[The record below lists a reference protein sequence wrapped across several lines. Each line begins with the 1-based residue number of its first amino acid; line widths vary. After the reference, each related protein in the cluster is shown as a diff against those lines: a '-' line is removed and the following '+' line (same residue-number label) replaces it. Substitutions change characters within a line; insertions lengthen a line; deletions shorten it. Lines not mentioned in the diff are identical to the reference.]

1 MKVSH
6 EMPLSMLNDYRFSI
20 FKINDYDYFLIH
32 QLLKYNEYKELFKL
46 SKQANRVQ
54 ILDNSAYELGE
65 SFNMDDFAKAVKEF
79 EPTEYLVP
87 DCFNDYNKNI
97 ELFDNWMSK
106 YSDLKGI
113 KIVTIHGKT
122 YQELVNAY
130 KYFDKYNVKIA
141 FNFAEGIYKEMGDGN
156 PVEGRRK
163 AIFNMLNDGII
174 NINKKHHL
182 LGCTLAQE
190 FAYYKNLGFIETI
203 DTSNPIVAGFEKRKY
218 PLNEKPKS
226 IVDNYHNSVI
236 SDEVF
241 DCLINNIDFFRGI
254 ILWY

>member
-1 MKVSH
+1 MKISH
-6 EMPLSMLNDYRFSI
+6 EMPLSMLNDCRFSI

-65 SFNMDDFAKAVKEF
+65 SFDTDEFAKAVREF
-79 EPTEYLVP
+79 EPSEYLVP
-87 DCFNDYNKNI
+87 DCFNDCDKNI

-106 YSDLKGI
+106 YSDLKGT
-113 KIVTIHGKT
+113 KIVTLHGKT

-130 KYFDKYNVKIA
+130 RYFDTYDVKIA
-141 FNFAEGIYKEMGDGN
+141 FNFAEGVYKELGNGN

-163 AIFNMLNDGII
+163 VIFNMFNDGII

-190 FAYYKNLGFIETI
+190 FAYYKNLEFIETI
-203 DTSNPIVAGFEKRKY
+203 DTSNPIVAGFENLKY
-218 PLNEKPKS
+218 PINKKPATNVDVYHCINISSEIYYNIMYNLNE
-226 IVDNYHNSVI
+226 
-236 SDEVF
+236 
-241 DCLINNIDFFRGI
+241 FRKI
-254 ILWY
+254 IRI

>member
-1 MKVSH
+1 
-6 EMPLSMLNDYRFSI
+6 MLNDCRFSI

-65 SFNMDDFAKAVKEF
+65 SFNMDDFAEAVKEF

-87 DCFNDYNKNI
+87 DCFNDYDKNI
-97 ELFDNWMSK
+97 ELFDDWVSK
-106 YSDLKGI
+106 YSNLKGI

-122 YQELVNAY
+122 YHELVNAY
-130 KYFDKYNVKIA
+130 KYFDKHNVKIA

-203 DTSNPIVAGFEKRKY
+203 DTSNPIVAGFEKKWY
-218 PLNEKPKS
+218 PIQEKPES
-226 IVDNYHNSVI
+226 AIDDYHYAP
-236 SDEVF
+236 
-241 DCLINNIDFFRGI
+241 INDDMYCCIMYNVKKFKEM
-254 ILWY
+254 LQV

>member
-6 EMPLSMLNDYRFSI
+6 EIPLSMLNDCRFSI

-65 SFNMDDFAKAVKEF
+65 SFNMDDFAEAVKEF

-87 DCFNDYNKNI
+87 DCFNDYDKNI
-97 ELFDNWMSK
+97 ELFDDWMSK
-106 YSDLKGI
+106 YSNLKGI

-130 KYFDKYNVKIA
+130 KYFDKHDVKIA

-203 DTSNPIVAGFEKRKY
+203 DTSNPIVVGLEKKWY
-218 PLNEKPKS
+218 PIQEKPES
-226 IVDNYHNSVI
+226 TIDDYHYTP
-236 SDEVF
+236 
-241 DCLINNIDFFRGI
+241 IDDDMYCCIMYNVKKFKEM
-254 ILWY
+254 LQV

>member
-6 EMPLSMLNDYRFSI
+6 EMPLSMLNDCRFSI

-65 SFNMDDFAKAVKEF
+65 SFNIDDFAEAVKEF

-87 DCFNDYNKNI
+87 DCFNDYDKNI
-97 ELFDNWMSK
+97 ELFDDWVSK
-106 YSDLKGI
+106 YSNLKGI

-130 KYFDKYNVKIA
+130 KYFDKHNVKIA

-203 DTSNPIVAGFEKRKY
+203 DTSNPVVAGFEKRKY

-241 DCLINNIDFFRGI
+241 DCLINNIDFFREI
-254 ILWY
+254 IL

>member
-6 EMPLSMLNDYRFSI
+6 EMPLSMLNDCRFSI

-65 SFNMDDFAKAVKEF
+65 SFNMDDFAEAVKEF

-87 DCFNDYNKNI
+87 DCFNDYDKNI
-97 ELFDNWMSK
+97 ELFDDWMSK
-106 YSDLKGI
+106 YSNLKGI

-130 KYFDKYNVKIA
+130 KYFDKHDVKIA

-203 DTSNPIVAGFEKRKY
+203 DTSNPVVSGLEKKWY
-218 PLNEKPKS
+218 PIQEKPES
-226 IVDNYHNSVI
+226 AIDDYHYI
-236 SDEVF
+236 P
-241 DCLINNIDFFRGI
+241 IDDDMYCCIMYNVKKFKEM
-254 ILWY
+254 LQV

>member
-6 EMPLSMLNDYRFSI
+6 EMPLSMLNDCRFSI

-65 SFNMDDFAKAVKEF
+65 SFNMDDFAEAVKEF

-87 DCFNDYNKNI
+87 DCFNDYDKNI
-97 ELFDNWMSK
+97 ELFDDWMSK
-106 YSDLKGI
+106 YSNLKGI

-122 YQELVNAY
+122 YLELVNAY
-130 KYFDKYNVKIA
+130 KYFDKHNVKIA

-203 DTSNPIVAGFEKRKY
+203 DTSNPIVAGLEKKWY
-218 PLNEKPKS
+218 PIQEKPE
-226 IVDNYHNSVI
+226 SVI
-236 SDEVF
+236 D
-241 DCLINNIDFFRGI
+241 DYHYTPIDNDMYCCIMYNVKKFKEM
-254 ILWY
+254 LQV

>member
-1 MKVSH
+1 
-6 EMPLSMLNDYRFSI
+6 MPLSMLNDCRFSI

-65 SFNMDDFAKAVKEF
+65 SFNMDDFAEAVKEF

-87 DCFNDYNKNI
+87 DCFNDYDKNI
-97 ELFDNWMSK
+97 ELFDDWMSK
-106 YSDLKGI
+106 YSNLKGI

-130 KYFDKYNVKIA
+130 KYFDKHDVKIA

-203 DTSNPIVAGFEKRKY
+203 DTSNPIVAGLEKKWY
-218 PLNEKPKS
+218 PIQEKPE
-226 IVDNYHNSVI
+226 SVI
-236 SDEVF
+236 D
-241 DCLINNIDFFRGI
+241 DYHYAPIDDDMYCCIMYNVKKFKEM
-254 ILWY
+254 LQV

>member
-6 EMPLSMLNDYRFSI
+6 EMPLSMLNDCRFSI

-65 SFNMDDFAKAVKEF
+65 SFNMDDFAEAVKEF

-87 DCFNDYNKNI
+87 DCFNDYDKNI
-97 ELFDNWMSK
+97 ELFDDWMSK
-106 YSDLKGI
+106 YSNLKGI

-130 KYFDKYNVKIA
+130 KYFDKPDVKIA

-190 FAYYKNLGFIETI
+190 FAYYKNLGFIETV
-203 DTSNPIVAGFEKRKY
+203 DTSNPIVAGLEKKWY
-218 PLNEKPKS
+218 PIQEKPES
-226 IVDNYHNSVI
+226 AIDDYHYAP
-236 SDEVF
+236 
-241 DCLINNIDFFRGI
+241 IDDDMYCCIMYNVKKFKEM
-254 ILWY
+254 LQV